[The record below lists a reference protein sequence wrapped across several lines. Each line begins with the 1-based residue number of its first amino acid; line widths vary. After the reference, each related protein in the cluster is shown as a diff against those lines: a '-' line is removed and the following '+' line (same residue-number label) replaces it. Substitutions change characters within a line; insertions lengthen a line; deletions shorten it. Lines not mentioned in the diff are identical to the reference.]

1 MIINFNDKKM
11 KILIDEIDLKNSN
24 IPLLEWISNTSKTL
38 SYIQNL
44 LKSIE
49 NFQQELFIKDYS
61 IFTYNYKIFLVTLSV
76 NFGDVS

>member
-76 NFGDVS
+76 NFEDVP